1 MDKSHPGFR
10 GRQAN
15 SEWSPTTEHEVHWR
29 ETRALA
35 FYLFIFL
42 VVVKSTQLESGL
54 YSSEST
60 IPLGDMNISEGR
72 LRVIMRKIKSSLPLL
87 LPTEM
92 KWKVQLSRGSMVSTM
107 EAVRER
113 EREGTSQKRT
123 TVKATALQYL
133 EKAAQDKC
141 TMWSVNKLKL
151 PSPASCLRFPR
162 SFLPRPILRN
172 PSKSACKSTAQPH
185 VCETARTSPM

>member
-1 MDKSHPGFR
+1 M
-10 GRQAN
+10 
-15 SEWSPTTEHEVHWR
+15 
-29 ETRALA
+29 
-35 FYLFIFL
+35 
-42 VVVKSTQLESGL
+42 
-54 YSSEST
+54 
-60 IPLGDMNISEGR
+60 
-72 LRVIMRKIKSSLPLL
+72 RVIMRKIKSSLPLL

-141 TMWSVNKLKL
+141 TM
-151 PSPASCLRFPR
+151 
-162 SFLPRPILRN
+162 
-172 PSKSACKSTAQPH
+172 
-185 VCETARTSPM
+185 